1 MAPSKSGDLA
11 TLTVFC
17 HEDAK
22 TRSGIVLRGC
32 WKHRFMFMPFH
43 QVMLRVFV
51 PLWPMVQGVGLRTGK
66 KSGCAKE
73 Q

>member
-32 WKHRFMFMPFH
+32 
-43 QVMLRVFV
+43 
-51 PLWPMVQGVGLRTGK
+51 
-66 KSGCAKE
+66 
-73 Q
+73 